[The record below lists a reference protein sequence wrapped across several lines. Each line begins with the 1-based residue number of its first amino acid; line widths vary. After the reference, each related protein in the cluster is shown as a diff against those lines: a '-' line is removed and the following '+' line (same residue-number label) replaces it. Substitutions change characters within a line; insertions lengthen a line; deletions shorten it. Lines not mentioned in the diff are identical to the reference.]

1 VLLFSAAAICCN
13 LKTHVQNAY
22 WHKCFVHNIYLS
34 VWKVNGFKKSWS
46 SIRLNFKLGRF
57 KNSSWIKSYDRLGK
71 NSFFSFFLSFWP
83 SLLYFYFWSVKVA
96 KLQLCYSSWVLW
108 KSCVIRFWFK
118 ITWIAYWCPKV
129 APHGLSEM
137 AGSCKIRINDLNITS
152 DIKICT
158 TCFEY
163 CML

>member
-1 VLLFSAAAICCN
+1 MFCSQYLLIS
-13 LKTHVQNAY
+13 LKSKWVQ
-22 WHKCFVHNIYLS
+22 KIMIIL
-34 VWKVNGFKKSWS
+34 
-46 SIRLNFKLGRF
+46 RLNFKLGRF
-57 KNSSWIKSYDRLGK
+57 KNSSWIKSYDRV
-71 NSFFSFFLSFWP
+71 SYSIFSFFCRFGYRA
-83 SLLYFYFWSVKVA
+83 LLYFYFWSVKVA
-96 KLQLCYSSWVLW
+96 KLQLRYSSWVLW

-137 AGSCKIRINDLNITS
+137 AGSCKIRINDLNITF

-163 CML
+163 RIL